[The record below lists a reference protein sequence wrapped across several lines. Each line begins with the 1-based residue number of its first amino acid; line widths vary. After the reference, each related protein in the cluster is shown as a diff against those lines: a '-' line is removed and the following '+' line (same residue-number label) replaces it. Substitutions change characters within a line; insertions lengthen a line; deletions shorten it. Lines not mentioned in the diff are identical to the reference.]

1 MRDATAE
8 EPQTMTANASRCSA
22 LAARS
27 RGCGR
32 PARAVGFLRTCLPQ
46 VLRRGPPRSPPPPPP
61 PPDKKSPDTGT
72 PRWRARANG
81 RTVTGSTT
89 SDEKAR
95 APRLVAVRGTA
106 KRPRAMRWTNMVQL
120 THQAQRIHVNF

>member
-46 VLRRGPPRSPPPPPP
+46 VLRRG